1 MPQKLAGMRTEP
13 PVSEPAAKHA
23 WAVERLLGPGSLRVV
38 PTEAPGPRPPWAH
51 LVDAAAQYPVTVNRC
66 LIGRSAAADLSLPA
80 DTVSRRHALL
90 WQEDGAT
97 WIYDLG
103 SANGTYVNGM
113 AAAEPLAIEPG
124 QRITLGAVPYVV
136 NPA

>member
-1 MPQKLAGMRTEP
+1 M
-13 PVSEPAAKHA
+13 
-23 WAVERLLGPGSLRVV
+23 
-38 PTEAPGPRPPWAH
+38 
-51 LVDAAAQYPVTVNRC
+51 TVNRC
-66 LIGRSAAADLSLPA
+66 LIGRSAAADVSLPA

-90 WQEDGAT
+90 WQEDGET

-103 SANGTYVNGM
+103 SANGTYVNGL
-113 AAAEPLAIEPG
+113 AADEPLAIEPG